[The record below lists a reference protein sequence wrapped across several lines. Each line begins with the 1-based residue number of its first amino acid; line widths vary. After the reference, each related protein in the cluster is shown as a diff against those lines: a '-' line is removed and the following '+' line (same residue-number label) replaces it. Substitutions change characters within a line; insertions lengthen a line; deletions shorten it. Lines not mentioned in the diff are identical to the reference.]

1 MQNFVL
7 EFDSGV
13 EKDLRS
19 IPNDIALRI
28 WTRIFALAENPF
40 PAGAKKLQGFED
52 TYRIRIGD
60 YRVVYLVSTKNRII
74 EIQYISHRK
83 DAYD

>member
-1 MQNFVL
+1 MQNFVV

-19 IPNDIALRI
+19 VPHDVAVRILARISAL
-28 WTRIFALAENPF
+28 TENPF
-40 PAGAKKLQGFED
+40 PVGVKKLQGLED

-60 YRVVYLVSTKNRII
+60 YRVVYLVSTKNRIVK
-74 EIQYISHRK
+74 IQYVSHRK